1 MLCVC
6 WAEIG
11 QNGNTNTKNI
21 TSVLASVEV
30 VKMDC
35 EGCEW
40 SLLAVP
46 CSKLQTVEEFA
57 IEIHGPVPLLVRKM
71 EKCGF
76 ITRHVSDVN
85 SLISMWYFKS
95 EE

>member
-6 WAEIG
+6 WAEISRTEI
-11 QNGNTNTKNI
+11 QTKDI

-40 SLLAVP
+40 PLLAVP
-46 CSKLQTVEEFA
+46 CLKLQTVEEFA
-57 IEIHGPVPLLVRKM
+57 IEIHGPVPLLVREM
-71 EKCGF
+71 EKCGC
-76 ITRHVSDVN
+76 
-85 SLISMWYFKS
+85 
-95 EE
+95 